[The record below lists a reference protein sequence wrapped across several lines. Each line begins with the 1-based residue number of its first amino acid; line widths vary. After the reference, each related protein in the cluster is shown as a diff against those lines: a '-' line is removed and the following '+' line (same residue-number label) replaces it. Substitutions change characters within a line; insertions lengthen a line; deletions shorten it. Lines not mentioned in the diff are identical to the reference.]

1 MKPYNLLLV
10 EDEEIQR
17 AEMKITLEEEGYKV
31 EDSKNAT
38 EAIDIIRNKTIDVV
52 ITDYNL
58 PDKDGS
64 ELFTD
69 IRALNPE
76 IPVIF
81 ITAYGTID
89 RAVSVMKA
97 GAFDYISKPIN
108 TEELLVI
115 IERACA
121 HHALISENIRLRK
134 ELKERYTAKGV
145 VSASSKI
152 QDVLNLASRVAPS
165 KASVLI
171 RGESGVG
178 KEIIARIIHYASPR
192 KEAPFVAFNVAAI
205 SPTLIESELFGHQKG
220 AFTGADRARQ
230 GRFVQAHTGTL
241 FIDEIGDIPIE
252 LQTKFLR
259 VLQENTVEP
268 LGSSKPIPIDI
279 RVIAATNKDIEAM
292 IKKGLFREDLYY
304 RLNVVAI
311 YIPPLRER
319 KEDILPLTDLFIK
332 KYASENKKEVKGFT
346 REAFDTI
353 MKYHFPGNVRE
364 LENMIERAVVL
375 TRGTHITLED
385 LPPNIFAPIEEETE
399 QTAEELDSQ
408 VEKLEKHLIL
418 TALRKAGGNQS
429 QAARLLKVTERKLRY
444 KLKKYKIS

>member
-17 AEMKITLEEEGYKV
+17 AEMKIILEEEGYNV
-31 EDSKNAT
+31 DDYENAT

-58 PDKDGS
+58 PDKDGL
-64 ELFTD
+64 ELFSD

-89 RAVSVMKA
+89 KAVSVMKA
-97 GAFDYISKPIN
+97 GAFDYLSKPIN

-152 QDVLNLASRVAPS
+152 QDVMNLASRVAPS

-192 KEAPFVAFNVAAI
+192 KDAPFVAFNVAAL

-220 AFTGADRARQ
+220 AFTGADRAHQ

-259 VLQENTVEP
+259 VLQENTIEP
-268 LGSSKPIPIDI
+268 LGSSKAIPIDI

-292 IKKGLFREDLYY
+292 MKKGLFREDLYY
-304 RLNVVAI
+304 RLNVVTI

-332 KYASENKKEVKGFT
+332 KYASENKK
-346 REAFDTI
+346 
-353 MKYHFPGNVRE
+353 
-364 LENMIERAVVL
+364 
-375 TRGTHITLED
+375 
-385 LPPNIFAPIEEETE
+385 
-399 QTAEELDSQ
+399 
-408 VEKLEKHLIL
+408 
-418 TALRKAGGNQS
+418 
-429 QAARLLKVTERKLRY
+429 
-444 KLKKYKIS
+444 